1 MLFKLLLLLGAWL
14 IQTAL
19 SNNASMAASYN
30 CHIGAFTSMLDSIGV
45 GDVAK
50 VVYASPIEEGGSS
63 FDPSPPFQNNVTHLP
78 EVCAVKIEVQSSESS
93 AYRFAMFLPS
103 EGKWNGRMM
112 TTGNGG
118 FGGGINV
125 SWLVSGCK

>member
-1 MLFKLLLLLGAWL
+1 MPKLPRLLGAWL
-14 IQTAL
+14 IPMAL
-19 SNNASMAASYN
+19 SNNDSVAASYDCN
-30 CHIGAFTSMLDSIGV
+30 IGAFTSMLDSIGV

-50 VVYASPIEEGGSS
+50 VVYATPIEEGGSS
-63 FDPSPPFQNNVTHLP
+63 FDPSPPFQDNVTHLP

-103 EGKWNGRMM
+103 ETKWNGRMM

-125 SWLVSGCK
+125 SCFVVSGCE